1 MHGPCSQGHNASIR
15 QDSKVGERDK
25 VSGAH
30 TEHGLGAAIVDKRLQ
45 GPRTPQTLA
54 ASHLPKVAIVG
65 MLVMGG
71 TQGVA
76 WQCGAQKAQTSH
88 LVVQLLNAASD
99 GNVFIPLLGAYGVNY
114 VLQNQS
120 DQARHTDGRQTMVTT
135 TDSGMTGSLVW
146 I

>member
-1 MHGPCSQGHNASIR
+1 M
-15 QDSKVGERDK
+15 GERDK

-45 GPRTPQTLA
+45 GPRTPQTHA
-54 ASHLPKVAIVG
+54 ASHLPRVAIVG

-76 WQCGAQKAQTSH
+76 WQCGAENTQAPH

-114 VLQNQS
+114 VLQNQPG
-120 DQARHTDGRQTMVTT
+120 QARHTDGSQTIVITT
-135 TDSGMTGSLVW
+135 NSRMTGSQVW
-146 I
+146 M